1 MTNQFELMMLFVLS
15 GILLVLFFIT
25 LAIDHISR
33 KIGLNH
39 E

>member
-1 MTNQFELMMLFVLS
+1 MNNQFELIMIFILS
-15 GILLVLFFIT
+15 GILLILFLIT
-25 LAIDHISR
+25 LALDHISR